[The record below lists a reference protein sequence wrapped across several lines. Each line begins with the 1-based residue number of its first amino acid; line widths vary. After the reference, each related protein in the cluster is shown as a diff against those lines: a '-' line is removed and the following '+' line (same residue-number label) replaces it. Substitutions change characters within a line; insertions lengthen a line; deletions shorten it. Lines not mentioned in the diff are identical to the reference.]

1 MTTIDDVQLIEIPK
15 VHDVRGNLSVIEG
28 SIIPF
33 EFKRVYYLYDVP
45 TGAERGGHSHNE
57 QQEILLALSGSFDV
71 ILNDGMTTRTV
82 SLNKP
87 NFGLLIPFGIVLYR
101 LLSAN
106 AGNIYVY
113 IFLVLFVFWLLY
125 RLLKGVSVIFDV
137 NPGGIYFYGLVS
149 IFALLVIYFLYYE
162 VNNSVMQYLK
172 FALKQFNIFG

>member
-87 NFGLLIPFGIVLYR
+87 NFGLLIPFGIWRELQNFSSGSVC
-101 LLSAN
+101 
-106 AGNIYVY
+106 
-113 IFLVLFVFWLLY
+113 LVLASEVFDEEDYIRDFNAFVLSKN
-125 RLLKGVSVIFDV
+125 RIP
-137 NPGGIYFYGLVS
+137 NT
-149 IFALLVIYFLYYE
+149 
-162 VNNSVMQYLK
+162 
-172 FALKQFNIFG
+172 